1 MRNTLLVLVHLIA
14 VGAMAQ
20 TAARDSLDD
29 VAAEMELCQ
38 VVVTGT
44 RTPKLL
50 KDVPVQTR
58 LVTAADIRKTD
69 ATNIQ
74 DLLSQELPGVEFSYA
89 MNQQTHLN
97 FAGFGGQSILFLV
110 DGERL
115 AGETMDDVD
124 FSRLIMADVERIEI
138 AKGATSALY
147 GSNAG
152 GGVINIITKESVR
165 PFSMNLNARYGQH
178 NAQRYGGSIGLKRSG
193 WQNML
198 TASYNTCDNY
208 DVISAGN
215 PVARVISTV
224 YGDEVVNLR
233 ERLSCRFSPSFKL
246 TGRAGYYFRQT
257 VRTTDM
263 PEQYRDFSAG
273 LRGVWDVSAC
283 DNIELS
289 YSFDQYDKSDKQ
301 RLTALNIRDYS
312 NVQNIF
318 RGLYTHT
325 FPGGHMLTAGM
336 DCVHDY
342 IFNRNIAGNRRMQ
355 DCLDAFAQFDW
366 RVSDKWEVLGALRYD
381 YLSDGSFSRLT
392 PKLNARYNPR
402 RNLNIRLG
410 YGMGFRAPTLKEKYY
425 DFDMSGIWIVE
436 GNAELKP
443 ETSHN
448 VNASVEYTKGRLYFN
463 LMAYYNS
470 VANKIATAAP
480 YFAAH
485 SDKLPYLPYVN
496 LADYHVYGG
505 EASVQGRW
513 SNGLGFRLSYALTKE
528 NLPNDREGT
537 TVSNQYLPART
548 HALGARIDYDRQFS
562 KRLGLDG
569 VLSGRFLSS
578 VESEE
583 YRNYYN
589 VSEGMLTVRY
599 PAYTIWRLQATMRIR
614 EHLKVTLGVENIFNY
629 KPKYYYLNS
638 PLTDGT
644 SLQAGAS
651 IDI

>member
-1 MRNTLLVLVHLIA
+1 MRKTLLVLANMITA
-14 VGAMAQ
+14 GAMAQ
-20 TAARDSLDD
+20 TAAPDSLDD
-29 VAAEMELCQ
+29 VATAMELCQ

-58 LVTAADIRKTD
+58 LITAADIQKTD

-124 FSRLIMADVERIEI
+124 FSRLTMDNVERIEI

-152 GGVINIITKESVR
+152 GGVVNIITKESIH
-165 PFSMNLNARYGQH
+165 PFSMNLNARYGRH
-178 NAQRYGGSIGLKRSG
+178 NAQRYGGSIGLKRNG

-198 TASYNTCDNY
+198 TASYNSCDNY
-208 DVISAGN
+208 NVTSADN
-215 PVARVISTV
+215 PVTRVISTI
-224 YGDEVVNLR
+224 YGDKVVNLR
-233 ERLSCRFSPSFKL
+233 DRLSYRFSPSFKL
-246 TGRAGYYFRQT
+246 SGRAGYYFRQT
-257 VRTTDM
+257 VRMTDM

-273 LRGVWDVSAC
+273 LRGVWDISSC

-301 RLTALNIRDYS
+301 RMTALNIRDYS

-318 RGLYTHT
+318 RGLYNHT
-325 FPGGHMLTAGM
+325 FSGGNTLTVGM
-336 DCVHDY
+336 DYMHDY
-342 IFNRNIAGNRRMQ
+342 LFNLNIAGNRRMQ

-366 RVSDKWEVLGALRYD
+366 RVSDKWELLGALRYD
-381 YLSDGSFSRLT
+381 YLSDGSLSHVT
-392 PKLNARYNPR
+392 PKLNARYKPR

-425 DFDMSGIWIVE
+425 NFDMSGIWIVE
-436 GNAELKP
+436 GNADLLS

-448 VNASVEYTKGRLYFN
+448 VNASVEYTKGRLYYN
-463 LMAYYNS
+463 LMAYCNS
-470 VANKIATAAP
+470 VSNKIATAAP
-480 YFAAH
+480 YFKSL

-496 LADYHVYGG
+496 LADYLVYGG
-505 EASVQGRW
+505 EVSVQGKW

-528 NLPNDREGT
+528 ELPKDREGT
-537 TVSNQYLPART
+537 TVNNQYIPARM
-548 HALGARIDYDRQFS
+548 HALGVRVDYDRQFS
-562 KRLGLDG
+562 KQFGMDV
-569 VLSGRFLSS
+569 VLSGRLLSS
-578 VESEE
+578 VESTE

-589 VSEGMLTVRY
+589 VAEGTLTVRY
-599 PAYTIWRLQATMRIR
+599 PAYTIWKLQTTMRVR
-614 EHLKVTLGVENIFNY
+614 EHVKLTLGVDNIFNY

-638 PLTDGT
+638 PLTDGIN
-644 SLQAGAS
+644 LQVGAS
-651 IDI
+651 INI